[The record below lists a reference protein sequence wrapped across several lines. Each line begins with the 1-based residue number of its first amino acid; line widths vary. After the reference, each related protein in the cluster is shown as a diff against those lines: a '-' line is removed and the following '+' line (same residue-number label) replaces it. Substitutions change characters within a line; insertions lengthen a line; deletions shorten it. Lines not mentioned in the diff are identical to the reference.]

1 MYVKICYTYFNNKR
15 GISVVFIL
23 KIIINWRA
31 IIMKIKTKKEMNL
44 PELIEWIEK
53 NRRFGE
59 TFDSNRYNYVD
70 VNVDGVLS
78 FTGNF
83 CEDIFTVEIEEEI
96 TEDTVI
102 SKMVSIGRENQ
113 NEINIHYSRSI
124 GQFLDNE
131 DFNYYVLNDDDTL
144 TLIWRDGKMVE

>member
-1 MYVKICYTYFNNKR
+1 
-15 GISVVFIL
+15 
-23 KIIINWRA
+23 
-31 IIMKIKTKKEMNL
+31 MKILTKKEMNL

-144 TLIWRDGKMVE
+144 TLIWRDGKLVE